1 MNKTKIS
8 VRIPEI
14 LGKDIEAIA
23 ANAGRSK
30 ASILTEA
37 LEAYIWRQTWLKQ
50 EANLLPPSPSNRHGA
65 PG

>member
-8 VRIPEI
+8 VRIPER

-37 LEAYIWRQTWLKQ
+37 LEAYIWRQTWLQ
-50 EANLLPPSPSNRHGA
+50 EEANLMPTSPNNRNGA

>member
-8 VRIPEI
+8 VRIPER
-14 LGKDIEAIA
+14 LGKGIEAIA

-37 LEAYIWRQTWLKQ
+37 LEAYIWRQTWLKD
-50 EANLLPPSPSNRHGA
+50 NRNGA